1 MIFLRHD
8 GQHELDGTPNFLPS
22 PAPGAKFLFDTNERS
37 RTSFIA
43 VTHSKQTTDPL
54 SVRYKSKRHR
64 IPPLCQKVASDLIPK
79 LRDPRA

>member
-8 GQHELDGTPNFLPS
+8 GQHEPDGAPELPS
-22 PAPGAKFLFDTNERS
+22 RAPRAKFLLDTNQGFGEP
-37 RTSFIA
+37 FIA